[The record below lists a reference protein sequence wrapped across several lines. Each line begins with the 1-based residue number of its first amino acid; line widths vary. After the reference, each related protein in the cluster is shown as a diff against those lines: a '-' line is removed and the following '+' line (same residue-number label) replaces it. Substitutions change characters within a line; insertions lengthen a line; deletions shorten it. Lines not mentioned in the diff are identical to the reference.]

1 MIRWRKVKAVATFE
15 FLSTV
20 RRKGWLIMTLGMPLF
35 MVAYGA
41 IVSVPGYLIEKKKHE
56 VRAWG
61 VVDRPGLLHLE
72 GDVAA
77 APPRVPEEARRI
89 ARATG
94 KEDELEAALR
104 QGNAIFRPY
113 PDEEAAKAALAAGEI
128 RGYYVFP
135 GDWLEKGRV
144 VFVRGEGGGIAGLN
158 GARSQL
164 RRLVI
169 SRLLA
174 DRVPEKIAERIR
186 NPIAGEEELVVRKGG
201 KVTPG
206 SPAEEVSKVV
216 VPIVFAVLLMI
227 SVLSGSGYLLH
238 AVATEKENRLV
249 EILLSSAN
257 PDEILAGKLL
267 GLGAAALIQVVAWFG
282 MVVVAGLAFAGAL
295 ATAGL
300 RVPWEVVA
308 LAPPL
313 FVLAYLF
320 VGTLMLATGSIGN
333 TLKESQQY
341 SMLWTILMV
350 LPMVMM
356 GAYIADPQGVVPRVL
371 TWIPF
376 ATPVSLM
383 LRVAMDPAG
392 VPWWEIAGPM
402 ALLALS
408 GWLALRFGARLFRV
422 GILLTGSRP
431 GLRAILRQARLAP

>member
-20 RRKGWLIMTLGMPLF
+20 RRKGWLIMTLGMPMF
-35 MVAYGA
+35 MIAYGA
-41 IVSVPGYLIEKKKHE
+41 IVSVPGYMIEKKKSE
-56 VRAWG
+56 VRTWG
-61 VVDRPGLLHLE
+61 VIDKAGILHLE
-72 GDVAA
+72 GDVEAEL
-77 APPRVPEEARRI
+77 PEVPAEAREI

-94 KEDELEAALR
+94 REGELEAALR

-113 PDEEAAKAALAAGEI
+113 RDEQEARRALEGGEI
-128 RGYYVFP
+128 RGYYVLP
-135 GDWLEKGRV
+135 EDWMETGKV
-144 VFVRGEGGGIAGLN
+144 IFVRRESAGITEVN

-174 DRVPEKIAERIR
+174 DRVPEEVARRIR
-186 NPIAGEEELVVRKGG
+186 EPIADLEDLVIRKDGSLTRGSVAEEL
-201 KVTPG
+201 
-206 SPAEEVSKVV
+206 SKIF

-238 AVATEKENRLV
+238 AVATEKENKLV
-249 EILLSSAN
+249 EVLLSSAE

-267 GLGAAALIQVVAWFG
+267 GLGGAAMIQVVTWFG
-282 MVVVAGLAFAGAL
+282 MVVVAGLVFAGAL
-295 ATAGL
+295 SSAGI
-300 RVPWEVVA
+300 RVPWGVIT
-308 LAPPL
+308 LAVPL

-341 SMLWTILMV
+341 SMLWSILMV

-356 GAYIADPQGVVPRVL
+356 GAFIADPHGIIPRVL

-392 VPWWEIAGPM
+392 IAWWEIAGPM
-402 ALLALS
+402 LLLAAS
-408 GWLALRFGARLFRV
+408 AWLALRFGARLFRV
-422 GILLTGSRP
+422 GILLSGSRP
-431 GLRAILRQARLAP
+431 SLRAILRQARLAP

>member
-1 MIRWRKVKAVATFE
+1 MIRWSKVKAVATFE

-35 MVAYGA
+35 LLAYGA
-41 IVSVPGYLIEKKKHE
+41 IISVPGYLIEKKKNE
-56 VRAWG
+56 VRTWG
-61 VVDRPGLLHLE
+61 VGDEPGLLRVA
-72 GDVAA
+72 GDVEAE
-77 APPRVPEEARRI
+77 PPEVPPEAREI

-94 KEDELEAALR
+94 REEDLDRALR
-104 QGNAIFRPY
+104 QGNAIFRPFR
-113 PDEEAAKAALAAGEI
+113 DEQEAKAALAAGEI

-135 GDWLEKGRV
+135 EDWLETGNV
-144 VFVRGEGGGIAGLN
+144 VFVHGERSGIAEMG

-174 DRVPEKIAERIR
+174 DRVPPEIARRIR
-186 NPIAGEEELVVRKGG
+186 NPIAGQKELVVRKTGEE
-201 KVTPG
+201 TPSSG
-206 SPAEEVSKVV
+206 AEEVSRIF

-238 AVATEKENRLV
+238 AVATEKENKVV
-249 EILLSSAN
+249 EVLLSSAN

-267 GLGAAALIQVVAWFG
+267 GLGAAAMIQVVTWFG
-282 MVVVAGLAFAGAL
+282 LVVVAGLAFAGAL
-295 ATAGL
+295 SAAGVH
-300 RVPWEVVA
+300 VPWGVIA
-308 LAPPL
+308 LAVPL

-341 SMLWTILMV
+341 SMLWSILMV

-356 GAYIADPQGVVPRVL
+356 GAYIADPNGIVPRVL
-371 TWIPF
+371 TWVPF
-376 ATPVSLM
+376 ATPVSLV
-383 LRVAMDPAG
+383 LRVAMDPSG

-402 ALLALS
+402 ALLAAS
-408 GWLALRFGARLFRV
+408 AWFALRFGARLFRV
-422 GILLTGSRP
+422 GIMLSGARP
-431 GLRAILRQARLAP
+431 SLRAILRQARLAP